1 MLLAA
6 AGIQHVLANK
16 AIIVVGSCNAP
27 CTLKASATVSLPGAS
42 RALKLRSVSRSAGS
56 GKQVTLR
63 LKLSGKTLRAV
74 RRALRRGKKV
84 TATVTVIATDA
95 PARSAPQSARSG

>member
-1 MLLAA
+1 M
-6 AGIQHVLANK
+6 
-16 AIIVVGSCNAP
+16 
-27 CTLKASATVSLPGAS
+27 
-42 RALKLRSVSRSAGS
+42 
-56 GKQVTLR
+56 TLR

-95 PARSAPQSARSG
+95 SGASSTAKRKIRLKR